1 MKNKT
6 NLQPQGIKTV
16 DVRAKKTRH
25 RHIWKYDGDHVRVCE
40 APIPTI
46 ESCGKE
52 EWMTAFNG
60 WVDAKDIIEAR
71 KEMNL

>member
-1 MKNKT
+1 MMK
-6 NLQPQGIKTV
+6 
-16 DVRAKKTRH
+16 KKKH
-25 RHIWKYDGDHVRVCE
+25 KHIWKYNEGRTVRVCE

-60 WVDAKDIIEAR
+60 WVDSVEIIKSRNE
-71 KEMNL
+71 

>member
-1 MKNKT
+1 MKKE
-6 NLQPQGIKTV
+6 
-16 DVRAKKTRH
+16 KKH
-25 RHIWKYDGDHVRVCE
+25 RHIWKYSTGKTVRVCE

-60 WVDAKDIIEAR
+60 WVDSEDIAKAR
-71 KEMNL
+71 AEMNL